1 VLLRAY
7 RATGA
12 DLPFGRPERAHGVPF
27 EGYYWRIVHPE
38 RGLVV
43 VAIGADCD
51 GATAS
56 GHVRPAASTRKSWGM
71 ATLAAHPG
79 GFVRTSVEPSAV
91 ADPYAYGVTVG
102 RALRG
107 DALGI
112 HVDLGPDARLDAAF
126 DDVVPWP
133 RRSLGALGAAHAAPG
148 LAQYWQPVV
157 LGARVR
163 GRATLGGEE
172 LALDGAVAYA
182 EKNWARAFPDH
193 WWWGH
198 AAAFGEPGVMAA
210 FAGGPLRL
218 AGTTVAATAVV
229 VRLGDELL
237 ALAPPLARTR
247 VAAGAA
253 GWRLRTRGT
262 GGVRVELEGE
272 PSGAPH
278 VLDVPVPG
286 ERRTLPRSHQHLAG
300 RLALTVHRGGRL
312 LFRGESALA
321 GLEHGV

>member
-1 VLLRAY
+1 VLLRSY

-12 DLPFGRPERAHGVPF
+12 DLPFGRPEHAHGVPF
-27 EGYYWRIVHPE
+27 EGYYWRIVQPE

-43 VAIGADCD
+43 IAIGADCD
-51 GATAS
+51 G
-56 GHVRPAASTRKSWGM
+56 WGM

-79 GFVRTSVEPSAV
+79 GFVRTSVEPVAV
-91 ADPYAYGVTVG
+91 ADPYAYGITVG
-102 RALRG
+102 GALRG
-107 DALGI
+107 DAQGV
-112 HVDLGPDARLDAAF
+112 HVDLGPGARLDAAF
-126 DDVVPWP
+126 DDVVRWP
-133 RRSLGALGAAHAAPG
+133 RRALGALGPAHSVPG
-148 LAQYWQPVV
+148 LPQYWQPVV
-157 LGARVR
+157 LAARVR
-163 GRATLGGEE
+163 GRAAVGGEE

-182 EKNWARAFPDH
+182 EKNWARTFPDH

-210 FAGGPLRL
+210 FAGGPVRL
-218 AGTTVAATAVV
+218 AGATVAATAVV
-229 VRLGDELL
+229 VRLQEELL

-247 VAAGAA
+247 VAAGAS
-253 GWRLRTRGT
+253 GWRLRTRGA

-272 PSGAPH
+272 AGGAPH

-300 RLALTVHRGGRL
+300 RLTLTVRRGGRL
-312 LFRGESALA
+312 RYRGESALA